1 MSSAAAKGSGPWV
14 DAPHRARR
22 AVTISAF
29 CLTPFALLLIVAWIG
44 SLQRQSRAPDLGP
57 LDAQRVWTTFPPGG
71 EPTQMLRWTM
81 DCAQQVEGSAAGMQQ
96 TVHLSGDH
104 VTALDHYRTALVEDG
119 WAIADPAEPVWVL
132 EATKPLG
139 DRRATIEITS
149 RGFEPHG
156 RGVILDGTIAPVGC
170 EPIPRPGA

>member
-1 MSSAAAKGSGPWV
+1 M
-14 DAPHRARR
+14 
-22 AVTISAF
+22 TISAF

-119 WAIADPAEPVWVL
+119 WAIADPAEPVPMTMLGHVTSSYWSSVL
-132 EATKPLG
+132 GRSIALAMVR
-139 DRRATIEITS
+139 D
-149 RGFEPHG
+149 G
-156 RGVILDGTIAPVGC
+156 RGRMGETLHVPMPGGAVAVTVAAPVFHDP
-170 EPIPRPGA
+170 EGARLND